1 MLKIA
6 ITGPESS
13 GKTTLSAALAEHY
26 KVSYIPEFARTYL
39 GKTKG
44 QYQQSDLDI
53 IAQGQLKSLLSFK
66 GQIAIF
72 DTDFSVLELWS
83 KYKYNTVS
91 HYIKKLVTKD
101 YFDLHVLCSPDMP
114 WEPDPLRE
122 NPNSRAELFELYK
135 TNLNNYNKNFIIVNG
150 PHEKRLKKTIQAIS
164 TIMLILIQSKKL
176 NLLSFLLFLYPYL
189 RRPHH

>member
-44 QYQQSDLDI
+44 QYQQLDLDI
-53 IAQGQLKSLLSFK
+53 IAQGQLKSLDSFK
-66 GQIAIF
+66 GYIAIC

-83 KYKYNTVS
+83 QYKYNSVS
-91 HYIKKLVTKD
+91 HYIKELVSKD
-101 YFDLHVLCSPDMP
+101 FFDLHVLCAPDIP

-122 NPNSRAELFELYK
+122 TPNSRDALFELYK
-135 TNLNNYNKNFIIVNG
+135 TNLKTYKKNFIVVNDT
-150 PHEKRLKKTIQAIS
+150 HENRFKKSVQAIDL
-164 TIMLILIQSKKL
+164 LIK
-176 NLLSFLLFLYPYL
+176 F
-189 RRPHH
+189 